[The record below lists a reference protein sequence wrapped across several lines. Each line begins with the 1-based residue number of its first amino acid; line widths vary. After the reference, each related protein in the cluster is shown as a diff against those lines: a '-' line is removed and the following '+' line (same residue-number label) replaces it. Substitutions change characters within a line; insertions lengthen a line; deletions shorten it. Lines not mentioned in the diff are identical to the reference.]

1 MIGWKDIKM
10 RINLDNLNKMSK
22 HVEEIQK
29 ESITNSV
36 EQTEE
41 YKRITEETNRR
52 IEKVHRRY
60 ARAYSNAKD
69 YFKH

>member
-1 MIGWKDIKM
+1 METEKTIE
-10 RINLDNLNKMSK
+10 LL
-22 HVEEIQK
+22 EK

-41 YKRITEETNRR
+41 YERITEETNRR
-52 IEKVHRRY
+52 IEKVHRGY
-60 ARAYSNAKD
+60 ARAYANAKN